1 MFFIYWVFSYLTD
14 RQHFVQ
20 IDSNISKILYTN
32 FGVLQGSILG
42 PVLFNLRVADMKNI
56 LDGSELIQ
64 YVDDYTIY
72 CSCKIKN
79 IKKCSNEIESELNA
93 VEVWSKDTNLV
104 FNPNKT
110 KLMVISSRQMTQYRQ
125 LDNSNKV
132 NIKCN
137 NKIIERV

>member
-1 MFFIYWVFSYLTD
+1 
-14 RQHFVQ
+14 
-20 IDSNISKILYTN
+20 
-32 FGVLQGSILG
+32 
-42 PVLFNLRVADMKNI
+42 MKNI

>member
-72 CSCKIKN
+72 YSCKIKN